1 MKNEMD
7 WTSGGSKDRLIAFL
21 EEMVETCDEID
32 CLADREIAGAR
43 LYQEV
48 LLRINAF
55 AEEVPDEVRQE
66 VLRRVFDKSESVPT
80 MASPPASN

>member
-7 WTSGGSKDRLIAFL
+7 WTSGGSKGRLIAFL

-32 CLADREIAGAR
+32 CLADREIAEAR

-48 LLRINAF
+48 QLRINAF

-66 VLRRVFDKSESVPT
+66 VLRRVFDC
-80 MASPPASN
+80 NQ